1 MFQLLCILTTNEFVS
16 LMRII
21 RNAFLACCA
30 AAASVAPAAEV
41 WAPGV
46 SRSGGWYDNNKSEAN
61 QAYGTVMG
69 MCWAASASN
78 VISWWYYH
86 NSDSITSTVPEDPWL
101 VYQMTYA
108 DVGGYPST
116 AYDWWINGI
125 TPTWVDGYLDENTNQ
140 WVPGYYKYPDYI
152 DLTYEEKKKGDG
164 GVVSSW
170 YEGGFLKADY
180 STKEN
185 PIMVQNGNTGSYA
198 FAKVMVDALA
208 GGYALTLSTSGSANH
223 AWTLWGVNYS
233 ETENGVVIGGVWITD
248 SDDAKDALV
257 YYEVVCKETAISMV
271 DNQNQSFEINTLAG
285 MRTTRVV
292 PESATATLGLLA
304 LAGLAARR
312 RRK

>member
-1 MFQLLCILTTNEFVS
+1 
-16 LMRII
+16 MRII
-21 RNAFLACCA
+21 RNVFLACWA

-46 SRSGGWYDNNKSEAN
+46 SQSGGWYDNNKSEAN

-78 VISWWYYH
+78 VISWWYSH
-86 NSDSITSTVPEDPWL
+86 NADAVTTSAPADPWL

-116 AYDWWINGI
+116 AYEWWINGI
-125 TPTWVDGYLDENTNQ
+125 TPTWVEERLDETTNQ
-140 WVPGYYKYPDYI
+140 WVEGYYKYPDYI
-152 DLTYEEKKKGDG
+152 DLTYEEKDKGDG
-164 GVVSSW
+164 GVVSAW
-170 YEGGFLKADY
+170 YEGGFLKNDY
-180 STKEN
+180 LTTSS
-185 PIMVQNGNTGSYA
+185 PIIVQNGNSDSYA
-198 FAKVMVDALA
+198 FARKMVDALA
-208 GGYALTLSTSGSANH
+208 GGYALTLSTSGSADH

-233 ETENGVVIGGVWITD
+233 ETEKGVFINGVWITD

-257 YYEVVCKETAISMV
+257 YYDVAFKETAISMV
-271 DNQNQSFEINTLAG
+271 NNLNQSFEINTLAG
-285 MRTTRVV
+285 MRTTRVI
-292 PESATATLGLLA
+292 PEPATATLGLLA